1 MYTNK
6 NYETDSLH
14 PTVQAALIAHLEYDV
29 PMNLLIQ
36 KYNDAHDN
44 KEYWEFIGE
53 NSQSC
58 GTQVLPLAREIQLL
72 NELNDLIQADLYDEI
87 DNWVKRVAREI
98 ESNWNEANSI
108 EIETELFDSLDDM
121 YGFCAGVR

>member
-6 NYETDSLH
+6 NYDTETLCS
-14 PTVQAALIAHLEYDV
+14 TVQAALTAHLEYDV

-36 KYNDAHDN
+36 KYNDAHDS
-44 KEYWEFIGE
+44 KEYWEFIGD

-58 GTQVLPLAREIQLL
+58 GIQVLPLARERQLL
-72 NELNDLIQADLYDEI
+72 NELNDLLQADLYYEI
-87 DNWVKRVAREI
+87 DNWVKKVAREI
-98 ESNWNEANSI
+98 ELNWNEANSI